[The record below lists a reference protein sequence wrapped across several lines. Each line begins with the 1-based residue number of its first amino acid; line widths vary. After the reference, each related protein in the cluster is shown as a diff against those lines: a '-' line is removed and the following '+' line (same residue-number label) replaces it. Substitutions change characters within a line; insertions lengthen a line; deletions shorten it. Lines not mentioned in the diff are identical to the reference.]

1 MNAHQVPR
9 VARYFQAGLFLWLG
23 LLNWTA
29 GVAAAERLE
38 IADGA
43 GQPVLVLLQD
53 GDTVSV
59 VDGAGTLLLR
69 GQRKDSDRTA
79 YTLADGSALGTAKMD
94 GDRFKLEAPDGRL
107 LRKVKRDG
115 DRIKVSD
122 NEENANAAVIRRRG
136 DDKWELE
143 LKEESFGKIKDYPDQ
158 GQLKVKDRQGETRYA
173 LAGTPLTPAPL
184 VLLIPGLPPEQAQ
197 AVVTEIWLRGW

>member
-1 MNAHQVPR
+1 MNAHQPIWAPR
-9 VARYFQAGLFLWLG
+9 SLRAGLVLCLG
-23 LLNWTA
+23 LLVWAA

-43 GQPVLVLLQD
+43 GKSVLVLLPD
-53 GDTVSV
+53 GDRVSV
-59 VDGAGTLLLR
+59 VDGAGTLLLQ
-69 GQRKDSDRTA
+69 GNRKGSDHTA
-79 YTLADGSALGTAKMD
+79 YTMPDGTALGMAKGD

-122 NEENANAAVIRRRG
+122 NEENAEAAVIRRRG

-143 LKEESFGKIKDYPDQ
+143 LKDESFGKIKDYPDQ
-158 GQLKVKDRQGETRYA
+158 GQLKVKDRQGETRYT

-184 VLLIPGLPPEQAQ
+184 VLLIPGLRPEQAQ

>member
-1 MNAHQVPR
+1 MNAHQPIGAPR
-9 VARYFQAGLFLWLG
+9 SLRAGLVLCLG
-23 LLNWTA
+23 LLVWAA

-43 GQPVLVLLQD
+43 GKSVLVLLPD
-53 GDTVSV
+53 GDRVSV
-59 VDGAGTLLLR
+59 VDGTGRLLLQ
-69 GQRKDSDRTA
+69 GSRKGSDRTA
-79 YTLADGSALGTAKMD
+79 YSMPDGTALGMAKGD

-115 DRIKVSD
+115 DRIKVND
-122 NEENANAAVIRRRG
+122 NEENADAAVIRRRG

-143 LKEESFGKIKDYPDQ
+143 LKDESFGKIKDYPDQ

-197 AVVTEIWLRGW
+197 AVMAEIWLRGW